1 MVYTYYMKIEFI
13 PSNIQVEKMLEIPK
27 PSKNYIPQWY
37 KDIKA
42 VNKVLLE
49 EGGGIKQANIKSCVP
64 FLDSLTH
71 GYIQSTWCDIYVNNQ
86 NGKIEFLSSTGNDLP
101 NIMMRRNTFTEI
113 KANDYYEK
121 DEFVWFVHWIPKV
134 PKGWSILVVP
144 PLNHFDLPFTT
155 TSGIIDADDFFH
167 MPSGNMPFY
176 LKKSFSGLIPAGTP
190 MYQIIPIKR
199 ENWSSEK
206 INFDELTQTKRSAN
220 FISRFLNAY
229 RDSFWKK
236 KNFD

>member
-1 MVYTYYMKIEFI
+1 MKIEFI

-27 PSKNYIPQWY
+27 PSKNYVPQWY
-37 KDIKA
+37 KNVKTTT
-42 VNKVLLE
+42 KVGFNE
-49 EGGGIKQANIKSCVP
+49 HGEMNQTNVKNCVP

-71 GYIQSTWCDIYVNNQ
+71 GYIQSTWCDIYINNKD
-86 NGKIEFLSSTGNDLP
+86 GKIDFFLSTGNDLP
-101 NIMMRRNTFTEI
+101 NIMMRRSMATEI
-113 KANDYYEK
+113 KADEYYEN

-155 TSGIIDADDFFH
+155 TSGIIDSDEFFH

-176 LKKSFSGLIPAGTP
+176 LKKGFSGLIPAGTP

-199 ENWSSEK
+199 EDWSSEK
-206 INFDELTQTKRSAN
+206 INFDELTQRKRNAN
-220 FISRFLNAY
+220 VLSYFLNAY
-229 RDSFWKK
+229 RNHFWKK
-236 KNFD
+236 KTFN